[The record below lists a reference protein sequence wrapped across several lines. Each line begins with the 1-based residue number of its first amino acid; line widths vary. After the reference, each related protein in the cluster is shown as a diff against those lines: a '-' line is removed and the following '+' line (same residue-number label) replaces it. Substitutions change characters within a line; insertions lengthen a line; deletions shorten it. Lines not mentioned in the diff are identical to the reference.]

1 MRRMLLSTQQHS
13 SGRSASRD
21 GAARYILRNR
31 SQLSLW
37 RPAPSIA
44 VRLDR
49 ASSSGHR
56 VDSDITGGGRRHIG
70 RWNVRV
76 VIARHDIGRWRGN
89 RHIAIARCRRHNN
102 GRSRINR
109 RSNVDGRRR
118 VRFHNIDALCLRR
131 GRSNQCQRRNCSSQH
146 VVCHGPHP
154 VADSSERR
162 TRSGGISSEWIKV
175 QSGPYGEESRRPPWP
190 QRERCRQK
198 FSLLPA

>member
-1 MRRMLLSTQQHS
+1 MTRVLLSTQQHS

-56 VDSDITGGGRRHIG
+56 VDSDITGGGRRDIG
-70 RWNVRV
+70 RWNIRV
-76 VIARHDIGRWRGN
+76 VIARHDVGRWWSD
-89 RHIAIARCRRHNN
+89 RHIARYGRHNN
-102 GRSRINR
+102 GRSGVNG
-109 RSNVDGRRR
+109 RSNVNGRRR

-131 GRSNQCQRRNCSSQH
+131 CRSNQCQRRNCSSQH

-154 VADSSERR
+154 VADPAKGER
-162 TRSGGISSEWIKV
+162 G
-175 QSGPYGEESRRPPWP
+175 
-190 QRERCRQK
+190 
-198 FSLLPA
+198 LPASVPNGSWSKVGHMATNPGEPARRSVSTAD